1 MRTNLITID
10 LRIID
15 SPRLDNK
22 ALVVLNHQSS
32 SYQSSV
38 LTLIVQYQAL
48 IQGGWIKRNNSAS
61 NLAHLLNAHNSQ
73 WVVCPCLL
81 SQTQLCLIINGIQ
94 SRKKDTQ

>member
-1 MRTNLITID
+1 MILTID

-15 SPRLDNK
+15 SPRRDNK

-48 IQGGWIKRNNSAS
+48 IQGGWIRRNNSAH
-61 NLAHLLNAHNSQ
+61 NLAHLLIPHNANGL
-73 WVVCPCLL
+73 VVSLPPL

-94 SRKKDTQ
+94 YRKKDTQ

>member
-1 MRTNLITID
+1 MITID

-48 IQGGWIKRNNSAS
+48 IQAGWIKRNNSTP

-73 WVVCPCLL
+73 WVVYVLASSHKHNCV
-81 SQTQLCLIINGIQ
+81 
-94 SRKKDTQ
+94 